1 MKIFLDTSDVE
12 VIRHHHKTGLIDG
25 VTTNPTLMASYGKNP
40 VEVIKEISEIFDG
53 YGASISAEVMSET
66 EDEMLEEA
74 EQYYNL
80 SHNVTIKLP
89 CTYEGLKACR
99 KLSDFGVSTNV
110 TLVFSVSQA
119 ILAAKAGASL
129 ISPFIGRVEDQR
141 FDPLVLI
148 QSIYKVYDNQGIVDT
163 EILAAST
170 RSVYHVEKAFEYG
183 ADVVTMPPTV
193 FEKMYHHMLTDSG
206 LEQFKRD
213 WGKLSGV

>member
-12 VIRHHHKTGLIDG
+12 VIRHHHQTGLIDG
-25 VTTNPTLMASYGKNP
+25 VTTNPSLMAAYGKNP
-40 VEVIKEISEIFDG
+40 LDVIKDICDIFDG

-66 EDEMLEEA
+66 ADEMLREA
-74 EQYYNL
+74 EDYYNL

-99 KLSDFGVSTNV
+99 TLSDFGVSTNV

-119 ILAAKAGASL
+119 ILAAKAGAAM

-141 FDPLVLI
+141 FDALELI
-148 QSIYKVYDNQGIVDT
+148 QKIYKVFDSQNVVDT

-170 RSVYHVEKAFEYG
+170 RSVQHVEKAFEFG
-183 ADVVTMPPTV
+183 ADVVTMPPAI
-193 FEKMYHHMLTDSG
+193 FEKMYNHMLTDAG
-206 LEQFKRD
+206 LDQFKKD
-213 WGKLSGV
+213 WKILGM